1 MIAPAIAIA
10 QHFGDCLTQADY
22 ETAYS
27 LLSPELQLHS
37 SPHTLQHTVETMI
50 AYGSG
55 PILQAIA
62 MTDCLL
68 TEWQYPPREP
78 QDVLW
83 IYISLEG
90 QDFMEA
96 VSVIVRQQGEK
107 FTIRWLEW
115 GRP

>member
-55 PILQAIA
+55 PILRAIA
-62 MTDCLL
+62 
-68 TEWQYPPREP
+68 
-78 QDVLW
+78 
-83 IYISLEG
+83 ISGISELG
-90 QDFMEA
+90 VK
-96 VSVIVRQQGEK
+96 VSGSVFDSGK
-107 FTIRWLEW
+107 
-115 GRP
+115 